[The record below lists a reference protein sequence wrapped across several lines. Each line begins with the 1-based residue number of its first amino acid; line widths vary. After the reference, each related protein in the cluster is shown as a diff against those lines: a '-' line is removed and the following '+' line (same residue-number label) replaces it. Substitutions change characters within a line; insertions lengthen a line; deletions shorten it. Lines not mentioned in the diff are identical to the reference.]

1 VRPVRIQA
9 DGVAEMEALFP
20 EVPSPA
26 EGGARDAE
34 STYRHLPVCDLE
46 YQAMTPLV
54 GAKAARETLESFT
67 HYDWI
72 YDKVLNDPRVREV
85 ALRHGFDVSK
95 GIPRQE

>member
-1 VRPVRIQA
+1 
-9 DGVAEMEALFP
+9 
-20 EVPSPA
+20 
-26 EGGARDAE
+26 
-34 STYRHLPVCDLE
+34 
-46 YQAMTPLV
+46 MTPLV